1 MYNQPVMTD
10 VKTASAVIENEP
22 TLIYWIFI
30 EVNAVGTLSMLK
42 IYDGTTTGG
51 KEVARL
57 IVADSR
63 VNSFFPPICCD
74 MGVYVEKDAKV
85 ISYTIG
91 YLPVKVAKGQEF
103 PLHK

>member
-1 MYNQPVMTD
+1 MYNQPIMTE

-30 EVNAVGTLSMLK
+30 EVNALGTLSGIK
-42 IYDGTTTGG
+42 IYDGTTAGG

-57 IVADSR
+57 VVGYNR
-63 VNSFFPPICCD
+63 VNSFFPPIRCD
-74 MGVYVEKDAKV
+74 MGVYVEKGDKV
-85 ISYTIG
+85 VSYTIG